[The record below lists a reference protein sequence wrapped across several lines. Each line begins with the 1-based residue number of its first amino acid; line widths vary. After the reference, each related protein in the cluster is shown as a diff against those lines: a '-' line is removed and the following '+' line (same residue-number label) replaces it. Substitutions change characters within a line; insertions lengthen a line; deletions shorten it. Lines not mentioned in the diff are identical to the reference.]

1 MPEFA
6 ATAAAPMR
14 IAEALVQG
22 RTLLATSSSPAL
34 DCQLLLGK
42 ITRQSRAWLLAHDD
56 QYLQPSQQEQL
67 ATLLARR
74 AAGEPMAYLLG
85 TQGFWDMDLE
95 VNPAT
100 LIPRPETELL
110 IELLQT
116 LPAEAPL
123 KVIDLG
129 TGSGAIAIA
138 ASRERPHWDQYAS
151 DTSAAALSVA
161 RRNAQRWS
169 PTAIRFIQTDW
180 LRPFSPASFDVIVA
194 NPPYINPQDHHLAA
208 LQFEPTAALVAAA
221 DGYADLASIID
232 QAKTRLRPGGWLL
245 LEHGYQQQTPLQILL
260 SKQGFTQIQTFADL
274 NHQPRAIMAQQ
285 P

>member
-1 MPEFA
+1 MPKFA

-14 IAEALVQG
+14 IAEALVQC
-22 RTLLATSSSPAL
+22 RTLLATSSSPTL
-34 DCQLLLGK
+34 DCQLLLGT
-42 ITRQSRAWLLAHDD
+42 IIRQSRAWLLAHDD

-116 LPAEAPL
+116 LPAEVPL

-138 ASRERPHWDQYAS
+138 TSRERPHWDQYAS

-194 NPPYINPQDHHLAA
+194 NPPYIDPQDHHLAA

-245 LEHGYQQQTPLQILL
+245 LEHGYQQQTPLQVLL